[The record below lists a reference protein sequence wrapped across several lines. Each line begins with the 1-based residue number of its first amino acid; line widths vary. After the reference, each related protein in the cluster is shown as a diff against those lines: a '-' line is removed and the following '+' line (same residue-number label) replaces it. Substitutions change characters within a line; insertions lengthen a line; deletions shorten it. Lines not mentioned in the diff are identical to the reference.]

1 MSGTKLVARNKRAYR
16 DYAIEEQF
24 EAGLSLLGSEV
35 KSLRAGK
42 ASLTEAFIDEEAGEL
57 YLVQAHIAPYEWANL
72 NNHDPMRRRKLLLH
86 GHEIDRISR
95 RINERGFTAVA
106 LSIYFK
112 GGKAKLAL
120 GLAKGKRQVDKRH
133 DIRQRDE
140 NREMEREM
148 KLRNR

>member
-1 MSGTKLVARNKRAYR
+1 MSSTKLVARNKRAFR
-16 DYAIEEQF
+16 DYAIEERF

-57 YLVQAHIAPYEWANL
+57 YLVQAHFAPYEFANL

-86 GHEIDRISR
+86 NHEIDRISR

-112 GGKAKLAL
+112 GGKAKLEL